1 MFFPFFCIII
11 VIIIVMF
18 IHHYYYYL
26 QIHYLRALGGGSLG
40 AAVRMMMRKVA
51 TNDVWAGFSLK
62 GRKNKEAFQGLNIC
76 QMIISKCK
84 GLPNNWRCPV
94 NHTVLHAFCE
104 KFKTAKKPKKTS
116 NN

>member
-1 MFFPFFCIII
+1 MLRRPTYVTCRAHVPSSSAVTAIHMFFPFFCIII

-51 TNDVWAGFSLK
+51 TNDVWAGFFPE
-62 GRKNKEAFQGLNIC
+62 R
-76 QMIISKCK
+76 
-84 GLPNNWRCPV
+84 P
-94 NHTVLHAFCE
+94 
-104 KFKTAKKPKKTS
+104 
-116 NN
+116 